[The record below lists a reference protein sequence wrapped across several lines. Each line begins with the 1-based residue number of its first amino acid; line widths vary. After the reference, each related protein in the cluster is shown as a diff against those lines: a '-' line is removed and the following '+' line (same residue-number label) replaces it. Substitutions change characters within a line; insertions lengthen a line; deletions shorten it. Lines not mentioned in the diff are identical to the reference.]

1 MPGPSTPAQN
11 TGRRI
16 AEVFKTMVND
26 LAIEMDKAQHEF
38 AVDMEIEFKSVT
50 LDQRGIP
57 LFSKSTTQSQ
67 LQIKIATRI
76 TPPAKK

>member
-1 MPGPSTPAQN
+1 MPGPSTPAEN

-16 AEVFKTMVND
+16 AEVFKSMIND
-26 LAIEMDKAQHEF
+26 LAAEMDKAKHEF

-50 LDQRGIP
+50 LDQKGIP
-57 LFSKSTTQSQ
+57 LFTKSATQSQ

-76 TPPAKK
+76 TPPTKK